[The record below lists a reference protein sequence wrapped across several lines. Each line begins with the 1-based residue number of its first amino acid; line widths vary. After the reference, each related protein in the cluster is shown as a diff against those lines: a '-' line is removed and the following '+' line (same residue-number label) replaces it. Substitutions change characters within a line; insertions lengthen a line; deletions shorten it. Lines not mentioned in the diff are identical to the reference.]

1 MKNIGIQIIG
11 FCGTL
16 LPVAA
21 NIAATIAG
29 YTRNGRTIRVVG
41 MLVNSPM
48 WMVYNLICG
57 SMAGVLDE
65 AVTEVSMLVSIMRF
79 GWKNLDKVEE

>member
-1 MKNIGIQIIG
+1 MKNIGVQIIG

-16 LPVAA
+16 LFFSSYQCEDNQKLFRVQFVSYL
-21 NIAATIAG
+21 I
-29 YTRNGRTIRVVG
+29 YTLHL
-41 MLVNSPM
+41 ML
-48 WMVYNLICG
+48 LG
-57 SMAGVLDE
+57 